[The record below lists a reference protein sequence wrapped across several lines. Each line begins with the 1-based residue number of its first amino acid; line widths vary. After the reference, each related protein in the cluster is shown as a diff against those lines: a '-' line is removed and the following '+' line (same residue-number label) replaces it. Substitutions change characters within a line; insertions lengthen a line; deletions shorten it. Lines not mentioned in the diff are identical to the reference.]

1 MRLELITR
9 LPEERRHATPLLF
22 IHGACSSARLWDTLF
37 LPFFARNG
45 YAAYALS
52 LRGHGRSEG
61 RERLAT
67 TRLRDYVEDVEQVMS
82 VLDAPPVLVG
92 HSMGGMVAQHILDRT
107 ALPGTVLMASG
118 PPYGIA
124 ASSLRMAM
132 TNPMLCWDMSL
143 MSSFGTMSMRGTK
156 RALFRDDTPDDYIR
170 QVLPEGSA
178 ESMWAAWDMMGLDL
192 PSASP
197 RANVPVLVL
206 GAEKDPF
213 IAPAA
218 VELTARA
225 YGTKAEFFAG
235 MPHAMMLDPEW
246 ERVARR
252 ILNWLDETMVVDK
265 PRATASQSG

>member
-9 LPEERRHATPLLF
+9 LPEKRRSATPLLF

-61 RERLAT
+61 RERLST
-67 TRLRDYVEDVEQVMS
+67 TRLRDYVEDVEYVIS

-92 HSMGGMVAQHILDRT
+92 HSMGGMVAQHVLDRS
-107 ALPGTVLMASG
+107 ALPGMVLMASG
-118 PPYGIA
+118 PPYGIV

-132 TNPMLCWDMSL
+132 TNPLLCWDMSL
-143 MSSFGTMSMRGTK
+143 MSNFGPATMSLHGTR
-156 RALFRDDTPDDYIR
+156 RAMFRKDTPDDYIR

-192 PSASP
+192 PSSSP
-197 RANVPVLVL
+197 RPNVPVLVL

-213 IAPAA
+213 ISPTA
-218 VELTARA
+218 VELTAKA
-225 YGTKAEFFAG
+225 YDTVAEFFAG

-246 ERVARR
+246 ELVARR
-252 ILNWLDETMVVDK
+252 ILTWLDEVVCSGELS
-265 PRATASQSG
+265 AAAS